1 MSDLCFSSI
10 DSMAQRLRKRDV
22 SPVELTQ
29 AYLDRIHALDGNLR
43 AYVNLMEDS
52 ALAEAH
58 AAEREIVQGN
68 YRGPLHGI
76 PVAVKDQYDVEG
88 ALSMVR
94 IPQPVGP
101 GEDSAAVRRL
111 REGGAVLLGKL
122 NMSGL
127 PGGIKGARNPWNLEH
142 VPGGSSTGSGAGI
155 AAGLCM
161 GSLGEDT
168 AGSIRNPAS
177 FCGIS
182 GLKPTYGRISRFGL
196 APLGWSLDTVG
207 PMTRVVEDLAHMLQV
222 LAGFDPRD
230 PTSNQM
236 DVSDYTADLKAGVA
250 GMVVGVPRQ
259 YLGIVDTDPEVLRLM
274 DEALAALESLG
285 AKIQDVVVPSMEYAT
300 IANGLIYSCEF
311 YNICRADIDEAMAG
325 DISESRR
332 ARLFIGAVSTCG
344 DYIQAQRIRS
354 RLRREL
360 KDVFREVHVMA
371 LPTNPEPA
379 PLAAELDG
387 LDTVYKM
394 LKPDFASPANLAGIP
409 ALAIPCGFNA
419 NGLPVGMQFWGKAFA
434 ESTVLRVGYAY
445 QQDARWYE
453 RRPLDK

>member
-1 MSDLCFSSI
+1 MSDLCFASI
-10 DSMAQRLRKRDV
+10 DSMAPRLQKREV
-22 SPVELTQ
+22 SPVDLTR
-29 AYLDRIHALDGNLR
+29 ACLDRVHALDGNLR
-43 AYVNLMEDS
+43 AYVNLMEES
-52 ALAEAH
+52 ALEEAR
-58 AAEREIVQGN
+58 AAEREIQQGR

-94 IPQPVGP
+94 IPQPAGP
-101 GEDSAAVRRL
+101 GEDCTAVRRL
-111 REGGAVLLGKL
+111 REAGAVLLGKL

-127 PGGIKGARNPWNLEH
+127 PGGIKGARNPWNLDH

-177 FCGIS
+177 YCGIS

-230 PTSNQM
+230 PTCSQM
-236 DVSDYTADLKAGVA
+236 DVSDYTADLRAGVS
-250 GMVVGVPRQ
+250 GMVVGVPRE
-259 YLGIVDTDPEVLRLM
+259 YMKLIDADPEVLACL
-274 DEALAALESLG
+274 DEALAAMESLG
-285 AKIQDVVVPSMEYAT
+285 AKVRDVTVPSMEHAT
-300 IANGLIYSCEF
+300 VANGLIYSCEF
-311 YNICRADIDEAMAG
+311 YNICRADMDEAMAG
-325 DISESRR
+325 EASESRR

-344 DYIQAQRIRS
+344 DYIQAQRMRS

-360 KDVFREVHVMA
+360 NEVFREVQVMA
-371 LPTNPEPA
+371 LPTNPTPA
-379 PLAAELDG
+379 PLAADLDG
-387 LDTVYKM
+387 LDAVYKM
-394 LKPDFASPANLAGIP
+394 LRPDFASPANLAGIP
-409 ALAIPCGFNA
+409 ALAIPCGVNS

-445 QQDARWYE
+445 QQQARWYE
-453 RRPLDK
+453 RRPSM